1 MRQDDDIIDAIAE
14 RVEQRLLRSSRMQSQ
29 YGSPLGPRTH
39 RAAVKRRLER
49 NEGGAHIVKGRFL
62 LTQQA
67 LREELDRE
75 TRESMSHRKRPHGEP
90 PDHSPSPNSP
100 TPRRGRKVR
109 DKSPELDA
117 LQRELTGGLRHLGE
131 VR

>member
-1 MRQDDDIIDAIAE
+1 MPQAEDFLDAIAE

-29 YGSPLGPRTH
+29 YGSPLGARTH
-39 RAAVKRRLER
+39 RAAVNRRIDR

-75 TRESMSHRKRPHGEP
+75 TNESLSRRKRSHEP

-109 DKSPELDA
+109 DQSPELDA